1 MALIDIKINPS
12 KKDLWVFAILWVIF
26 FFVLAKM
33 AFWKPEALLI
43 GSAITGLA
51 FLISITFNNDQPKKM
66 QLIGVAIPLVLL
78 SIGGAERFL
87 DVSPW
92 TVVYILS
99 GIALVGGIAI
109 FASPRIGKWIY
120 TYWMYAA
127 LPLGWTF
134 SHLVLGAVFF
144 LVATP
149 TGCILRLTGKDPMER
164 AFDRNATSYWKPHE
178 QVTDPGRY
186 FRQF

>member
-12 KKDLWVFAILWVIF
+12 RKDLVVFAVLWVVF
-26 FFVLAKM
+26 FFVLSRM
-33 AFWKPEALLI
+33 AHWKPEALLI
-43 GSAITGLA
+43 GAAVTGLA
-51 FLISITFNNDQPKKM
+51 FLISIAFNSDQPKKM
-66 QLIGVAIPLVLL
+66 QLIGMAIPLTLL
-78 SIGGAERFL
+78 AIGGAERFL
-87 DVSPW
+87 QVPAS
-92 TVVYILS
+92 TIVYILY
-99 GIALVGGIAI
+99 GIAVLGGIAI
-109 FASPRIGKWIY
+109 FASNQLGTKIY

-149 TGCILRLTGKDPMER
+149 TGCILRLAGKDPMER
-164 AFDRNATSYWKPHE
+164 SFDRSATSYWKPHE